1 MLWGRQGS
9 PASAY
14 ASLRST
20 TAGPPPLVRS
30 VYPRPRRNA
39 IALPARAPE
48 RQCTTRGALF
58 SCWRRPN
65 APTGMVWLTLSY
77 GADSEPSTTSK
88 TGAVDLLVSSDESAA
103 RTSTTRAPRRSAERR
118 RSGLATGSAAARSAT
133 AGSAGRFV
141 GSLRAP
147 EAPPKEARIVPR
159 APPASAEAKTTT
171 RRSSFFLMRSAE
183 SSTPRT
189 APPMAPAT
197 RAGCGGMIR

>member
-118 RSGLATGSAAARSAT
+118 RSGLATGSAARSAT

-183 SSTPRT
+183 SSTPRA

>member
-65 APTGMVWLTLSY
+65 APTGTVWLTLSY

-103 RTSTTRAPRRSAERR
+103 RTSTTRAPRRSADRR
-118 RSGLATGSAAARSAT
+118 RSGLATGSAAGSAT

-171 RRSSFFLMRSAE
+171 WRSSFFLMRSAE

-197 RAGCGGMIR
+197 RADCGGMIR